1 MYLTNLSDYMKTKLK
16 RVTHSKLKTCL
27 FTLACLLSFNVFYAQ
42 TKTIKGN
49 VTADGQPLPG
59 VSIIIKGTTKGAVT
73 DFDGNYEINA
83 NPNDVLVFNYIGY
96 EKREATVG
104 TNPVV
109 NVVLFES
116 ASKLDEVVVV
126 GYGSVKRKDLTGSVV
141 SLKSEE
147 LNKIKPISFEG
158 GLAAKAAGIQVTA
171 SEGGPEAG
179 FKVRVRGGTSIN
191 ASSDPLY
198 VIDGFAI
205 QGDNVGTGVGLG
217 NSTTSPLAA
226 IDPNTI
232 ESIEVLK
239 DASATAIYG
248 SRGANG
254 VIIITTKGGKKGRTA
269 LNFETYTSVGTLAR
283 KIDLLKGQEFVDWR
297 NEYSPWDPNNT
308 SDYIMTA
315 YRDEFGNDID
325 LNDPRIILTDWQ
337 DEITRTAIT
346 TNYNLSM
353 SGGSDNSNYSASF
366 SYLKSEGVIKTSDF
380 ERYNTSLR
388 LNQNLSKKLTAGIN
402 MNIGFSKSSGVVTAA
417 SENANGRSGIVTNAI
432 LFSPVQ
438 GLTRYN
444 DAVYDE
450 DGRIVSLRDGDIVN
464 PNRMLEDDKNR
475 SIRFNS
481 FGNIYLQYQIA
492 EGLTFRSSIRGN
504 FGANK
509 GQAYFSEKYGW
520 GQTAG
525 GRAFTNNNNSL
536 GLTTEQNLTY
546 RNTFGKHGLNITA
559 VYEQQQ
565 TSFEFTSSAS
575 TGFDL
580 PGVNLNNLGT
590 AQETLPTNSGFT
602 DNSLRSALARV
613 QYDFDD
619 RFVLNLSARYDGS
632 SRFAEGYKWGF
643 FPSAGIAWKVSNEN
657 FLKSNNT
664 ISDLRLKASYGETGN
679 TAIGSYRSL
688 PQTETASYIYNG
700 NQLGIGVAVQ
710 NLVVDGLT
718 WETTSQI
725 DTGISLG
732 LFDDRIS
739 IEADYYKKE
748 TTNLLL
754 DKPVPATTGFDTVFT
769 NVGTLVNEGFE
780 FVVNTTNIK
789 NNNFSWT
796 SSFNISF
803 NDNEVTDLGGAK
815 EFFTRAIGDNQI
827 GIDYVTRVGEPVGN
841 IYGLQVDGVYTY
853 SDFVDFDGLT
863 DAEAYAKINQDALD
877 QGLPFQRLNYQLKD
891 GVVVSA
897 GRPNTATYRPGLPK
911 LKDQLTVDTDGDGI
925 PDSGD
930 GIVNSDDRTI
940 IGRTVPKHFGGF
952 TNNFTYKNF
961 DLSVLTSWSYG
972 NDVYNKNLV
981 RGTGQ
986 NIPFFNKYGIIRDR
1000 WTPDNPNTT
1009 VAAINGFGDA
1019 GVSGNAYSTY
1029 VEDGSFIRLS
1039 NITLGYKLPQKL
1051 VKTLGVKSFRLYAA
1065 ADNVWLWSD
1074 YSGYDPEVSVG
1085 TNQLTP
1091 GLDSDSYPRART
1103 FRIGLNVGF

>member
-1 MYLTNLSDYMKTKLK
+1 MNFKLK
-16 RVTHSKLKTCL
+16 RKINWKLKTWI
-27 FTLACLLSFNVFYAQ
+27 FTFACLLSFNVYHAQ
-42 TKTIKGN
+42 SSTISG
-49 VTADGQPLPG
+49 VVSSDDLPLPG
-59 VSIIIKGTTKGAVT
+59 ASILIKGTSKGAVT
-73 DFDGNYEINA
+73 DFDGKYQINA
-83 NPNDVLVFNYIGY
+83 NPADVLIFRYIGY
-96 EKREATVG
+96 EQKEITVG
-104 TNPVV
+104 DKTTINV
-109 NVVLFES
+109 NLFES
-116 ASKLDEVVVV
+116 TSKLDEVVVV
-126 GYGSVKRKDLTGSVV
+126 GYGSVKRKDLTGSIV
-141 SLKSEE
+141 SIKAEE
-147 LNKIKPISFEG
+147 LNKVKPISFEG
-158 GLAAKAAGIQVTA
+158 GLAAKAAGVQVVA

-198 VIDGFAI
+198 VIDGFAL
-205 QGDNVGTGVGLG
+205 QGNNVSTGVGLG
-217 NSTTSPLAA
+217 NSTTSPLSA
-226 IDPNTI
+226 IDPSTI

-254 VIIITTKGGKKGRTA
+254 VIIITTKGGKKGRTS

-283 KIDLLKGQEFVDWR
+283 KIDLLKAQEFVDWR
-297 NEYSPWDPNNT
+297 NEYSPWDPANT
-308 SDYIMTA
+308 SDFIMTA
-315 YRDEFGNDID
+315 FRDEFGNNID

-337 DEITRTAIT
+337 DEISRTAIT
-346 TNYNLSM
+346 NNYNLSM

-366 SYLKSEGVIKTSDF
+366 SYLKSEGILKTSDF

-388 LNQNLSKKLTAGIN
+388 LNQNLSKRLTAGMN
-402 MNIGFSKSSGVVTAA
+402 MNIGYTQSSGVVTAA
-417 SENANGRSGIVTNAI
+417 SSNANGQSGIVTNAV

-438 GLTRYN
+438 GITQYN
-444 DAVYDE
+444 DAEYDE
-450 DGRIVSLRDGDIVN
+450 DGRIISLRDGDVVN
-464 PNRMLEDDKNR
+464 PNRILEEDISR

-481 FGNIYLQYQIA
+481 FGNIYLQYKIA
-492 EGLTFRSSIRGN
+492 EGLTFKSSIRGN

-509 GQAYFSEKYGW
+509 GQRYFSEKFGW
-520 GQTAG
+520 GQSTG
-525 GRAFTNNNNSL
+525 GRAYTNNNNSI

-546 RNTFGKHGLNITA
+546 RNTFGKHRLNITA

-565 TSFEFTSSAS
+565 SSFEFTSSAAI
-575 TGFDL
+575 GFDL
-580 PGVNLNNLGT
+580 PGVNLNNLGS
-590 AQETLPTNSGFT
+590 AQETLPTSSGLT
-602 DNSLRSALARV
+602 DNALRSALARV

-643 FPSAGIAWKVSNEN
+643 FPSAGLAWKVTNED
-657 FLKSNNT
+657 FLKSSNT

-688 PQTETASYIYNG
+688 PQTETASYILNG
-700 NQLGIGVAVQ
+700 NDLGIGVAVQ

-718 WETTSQI
+718 WETTSQF

-732 LFDDRIS
+732 LFQDRIS
-739 IEADYYKKE
+739 IEADYYKKK

-754 DKPVPATTGFDTVFT
+754 DQPVPATTGFDTVFT

-780 FVVNTTNIK
+780 FVLNTTNVK
-789 NNNFSWT
+789 NDNFTWT

-827 GIDYVTRVGEPVGN
+827 GLDYVTRVGEPVGN

-853 SDFVDFDGLT
+853 SDFVDFDGLS
-863 DAEAYAKINQDALD
+863 DAEAYAKINQDAVD
-877 QGLPFQRLNYQLKD
+877 QGLPIQLLNYQLKD

-897 GRPNTATYRPGLPK
+897 GRTDTSTYRPGLPK

-930 GIVNSDDRTI
+930 GIVNSDDRNI

-986 NIPFFNKYGIIRDR
+986 NIPFFNKYGIVRDR
-1000 WTPDNPNTT
+1000 WTPENPNST
-1009 VAAINGFGDA
+1009 VSAINGFGDA
-1019 GVSGNAYSTY
+1019 GVSGNAYSIF

-1085 TNQLTP
+1085 NNQLTP